1 MADPARIDPER
12 LRLQAADAGGTDW
25 RRWGTYVSER
35 QWGTVREDY
44 SEDGD
49 AWDYL
54 THDQARSHAYRWGED
69 GIGGFCDDTQILC
82 LSVALWNG
90 KDPILKE
97 RLYGLTNQQG
107 NHGEDVKEYYYY
119 LDATPTHSYA
129 RMLYKYPQA
138 AFPYNRL
145 IRANARRG
153 KLDPEFELIE
163 TGVFDEDR
171 YFDVEIEYAKADV
184 NDIALRI
191 TVTNRGPETATLH
204 VLPQAWFR
212 NTWTWGLNGRKPAIT
227 DVGTDASNNS
237 AARIAHD
244 RLGAFTI
251 HWQTPQTVLYCD
263 NETNAR
269 RLYGV
274 TDAPGFF
281 KDGFDDYVVH
291 GNKAAVNPA
300 NSGTKAAG
308 LYQLDLPA
316 GGSATVRVRLM
327 PGEPATNAFADFDA
341 IIAARRSDADAFYAG
356 LQQHIADAD
365 QRLVQRQ
372 AFAGMLW
379 SKQFYFYDVSR
390 WLDGDSGEP
399 APPASRRSG
408 RNYDW
413 RHVDAHDVISM
424 PDKWEYPWFA
434 AWDSAFHCVT
444 LARIDLRYAKEML
457 LLFCRE
463 WYMQP
468 NGQIPAY
475 EWNFSDVNPPVQA
488 WAAWEMYSFERS
500 LTGTGEIAFLERMF
514 HKLLLNFTW
523 WVNRKDPLGRN
534 VFQGGFLGLDNISVF
549 DRSAPLPTG
558 GYLNQADGTAWMG
571 MYCLNML
578 RIALELALHNPV
590 YEDIASKFF
599 EHFLAIAASMTNI
612 GGKGVGLWD
621 EQEESYCDML
631 MMPDGSATPLRLHS
645 AVSFILLFAVEV
657 LDDELLTRLPA
668 FSARMTWYLH
678 HKPDLAKLVS
688 HWQQPGSENR
698 RLLSI
703 ARAFRMK
710 KTLQRILDEGAFLS
724 PYGIRAL
731 SREHLDH
738 PYVFNCHGRRYEV
751 KYLPAESD
759 SGLFGGNSNWRGPI
773 WMPVNYLL
781 VESLRR
787 FHTFYGDDFKVECP
801 TGSGVM
807 MTLCEVADEISR
819 RLCNIFLAG
828 PDGRRP
834 VLGQY
839 EKIAGDQNF
848 RDYVLFHEYFDGDVG
863 RGVGASHQ
871 TGWSGLVAN
880 LIGEINRPSAP
891 TPRT

>member
-1 MADPARIDPER
+1 MADPER
-12 LRLQAADAGGTDW
+12 TRLAAADAGTAPW

-44 SEDGD
+44 SAGGD

-54 THDQARSHAYRWGED
+54 THDQARAHAYRWGED
-69 GIGGFCDDTQILC
+69 GIGGFCDETQILC
-82 LSVALWNG
+82 LAVALWNG
-90 KDPILKE
+90 NDPILKE
-97 RLYGLTNQQG
+97 RLFGLTNQQG

-119 LDATPTHSYA
+119 LDATPTCSYA

-138 AFPYNRL
+138 AFPYERLLVENRQ
-145 IRANARRG
+145 RG

-163 TGVFDEDR
+163 TGVFDADR
-171 YFDVEIEYAKADV
+171 YFDVVIEYAKADV
-184 NDIALRI
+184 DDILLRLTI
-191 TVTNRGPETATLH
+191 TNRGPDPAPLH
-204 VLPQAWFR
+204 VLPQVWFR
-212 NTWTWGLNGRKPAIT
+212 NSWTWSGNTNKPSIT
-227 DVGTDASNNS
+227 AAGDG
-237 AARIAHD
+237 AARLAHD
-244 RLGAFTI
+244 RLGAFAI
-251 HWQTPQTVLYCD
+251 HWQAPDALLFCD
-263 NETNAR
+263 NETNAPK
-269 RLYGV
+269 LYGS
-274 TDAPGFF
+274 AANGPF
-281 KDGFDDYVVH
+281 KDGFDAYVVH
-291 GNKAAVNPA
+291 GDRAAVNPA
-300 NSGTKAAG
+300 GTGTKASG
-308 LYQLDLPA
+308 LYQLQIPA
-316 GGSATVRVRLM
+316 GGSVSLRVRLS
-327 PGEPATNAFADFDA
+327 PGEPNPQAFDGFDA
-341 IIAARRSDADAFYAG
+341 VIETRRAETDSFYAP
-356 LQQHIADAD
+356 LQTNIANAD

-379 SKQFYFYDVSR
+379 SKQFYFYNVSR
-390 WLDGDSGEP
+390 WLAGDSAEP
-399 APPASRRSG
+399 APPESRRAG
-408 RNYDW
+408 RNGDW
-413 RHVDAHDVISM
+413 QHVDAHDVISM

-444 LARIDLRYAKEML
+444 LARIDRRFAKDML

-463 WYMQP
+463 WYMHP
-468 NGQIPAY
+468 NGQVPAY

-488 WAAWEMYSFERS
+488 WAAWQIYHDERRE
-500 LTGTGEIAFLERMF
+500 TGEGEIGFLERMF

-523 WVNRKDPLGRN
+523 WVNRKDPAGRN

-578 RIALELALHNPV
+578 RISLELALHNPV

-599 EHFLAIAASMTNI
+599 EHFLAIAGSMTNI
-612 GGKGVGLWD
+612 GGKGIGLWD
-621 EQEESYCDML
+621 DKDACYCDML
-631 MMPDGSATPLRLHS
+631 MMPDGTAVPLRLHS
-645 AVSFILLFAVEV
+645 AVGFILLFAVEV
-657 LDDELLTRLPA
+657 LDDELLARLPG
-668 FSARMTWYLH
+668 FSGRMTWYLE
-678 HKPDLAKLVS
+678 HKPELAKLVS
-688 HWQQPGSENR
+688 RWQRPGSDNR

-710 KTLQRILDEGAFLS
+710 QTLKRVLDEQQFLS

-731 SREHLDH
+731 SREHLEH
-738 PYVFNCHGRRYEV
+738 PYVFSCHGQRYEV

-807 MTLCEVADEISR
+807 MTLWQVADEISR
-819 RLCNIFLAG
+819 RLCSIFLAG

-839 EKIAGDQNF
+839 EKIAGDTHF
-848 RDYVLFHEYFDGDVG
+848 RDHVLFHEYFHGDVG

-880 LIGEINRPSAP
+880 LIEEINRPSAP
-891 TPRT
+891 TTPRT

>member
-1 MADPARIDPER
+1 MADPERARLD
-12 LRLQAADAGGTDW
+12 AADAGTAAW

-44 SEDGD
+44 SASGD
-49 AWDYL
+49 AWEYI
-54 THDQARSHAYRWGED
+54 THDQARSRAYRWGED
-69 GIGGFCDDTQILC
+69 GIGGFCDEAQILC

-90 KDPILKE
+90 HDPILKE
-97 RLYGLTNQQG
+97 RLFGLSNGQG

-119 LDATPTHSYA
+119 LDATPTYTYA

-138 AFPYNRL
+138 AFPYERL
-145 IRANARRG
+145 IEENARRG
-153 KLDPEFELIE
+153 RLDPEFELID
-163 TGVFDEDR
+163 TGVFDSDR
-171 YFDVEIEYAKADV
+171 YFDVLIEYAKADV
-184 NDIALRI
+184 EDILLRI
-191 TVTNRGPETATLH
+191 TVTNRGPQQAPLT
-204 VLPQAWFR
+204 VMPQLWFR
-212 NTWTWGLNGRKPAIT
+212 NTWVWSGNGKTPSIT
-227 DVGTDASNNS
+227 ASGQ
-237 AARIAHD
+237 AGGGDGMAHVAHD
-244 RLGAFTI
+244 RLGALAM
-251 HWQTPQTVLYCD
+251 HWQSPDALLFCD
-263 NETNAR
+263 NETNTPKLFGAAAT
-269 RLYGV
+269 G
-274 TDAPGFF
+274 TF
-281 KDGFDDYVVH
+281 KDGFDSYVVH
-291 GNKAAVNPA
+291 GDRAAVNPA
-300 NSGTKAAG
+300 NAGTKATG
-308 LYQLDLPA
+308 LYQVSVPA
-316 GGSATVRVRLM
+316 GGSVVFRARLA
-327 PGEPATNAFADFDA
+327 PGEPNPRAFDGFDA
-341 IIAARRSDADAFYAG
+341 LIETRRGEADSFYAT
-356 LQQHIADAD
+356 LQANIADAD

-379 SKQFYFYDVSR
+379 SKQFYFYNVSR
-390 WLDGDSGEP
+390 WFAGDTAEP
-399 APPASRRSG
+399 TPPAGRLTG
-408 RNYDW
+408 RNSDW

-444 LARIDLRYAKEML
+444 LARIDRRYAKDML

-463 WYMQP
+463 WYMHP
-468 NGQIPAY
+468 NGQVPAY

-488 WAAWEMYSFERS
+488 WAAWQIYHDERRE
-500 LTGTGEIAFLERMF
+500 TGAGEIAFLERMF

-523 WVNRKDPLGRN
+523 WVNRKDPAGRN

-578 RIALELALHNPV
+578 RISLELALHNPV

-621 EQEESYCDML
+621 DEEGSYCDML
-631 MMPDGSATPLRLHS
+631 MLPDGTPVPLRVHS

-657 LDDELLTRLPA
+657 LDDDLLARLPD
-668 FSARMTWYLH
+668 FNARLTWYLE

-688 HWQQPGSENR
+688 RWQKPGSENR

-710 KTLQRILDEGAFLS
+710 MTLKRILDEKEFLS

-731 SREHLDH
+731 SRVHLEH
-738 PYVFNCHGRRYEV
+738 PYMFACHGRNYEV

-759 SGLFGGNSNWRGPI
+759 SDLFGGNSNWRGPI
-773 WMPVNYLL
+773 WMPINYLL

-787 FHTFYGDDFKVECP
+787 FHSFYGEDFKVECP

-807 MTLCEVADEISR
+807 MCLSEVADEIAR
-819 RLCNIFLAG
+819 RLCRLFLADA
-828 PDGRRP
+828 DGKRP

-839 EKIAGDQNF
+839 EKIATDPQF
-848 RDYVLFHEYFDGDVG
+848 RDYVLFHEYFHGDIG

-880 LIGEINRPSAP
+880 LIDDLNRAP
-891 TPRT
+891 APGAHT